1 MKLLAR
7 ALLFALLVGTFYRIG
22 SHTTT
27 VVLPD
32 AMAIG
37 IAITISIRVFWTSLR
52 AQDGFRC
59 PAIDHL
65 SFRNHIYQDLV
76 ELGQVNFFRM

>member
-7 ALLFALLVGTFYRIG
+7 ALLVDTFYCIG
-22 SHTTT
+22 SHITK
-27 VVLPD
+27 VALAD
-32 AMAIG
+32 AIAIG
-37 IAITISIRVFWTSLR
+37 IAFAITISIRVLWTSLR

-65 SFRNHIYQDLV
+65 SFRNRYQDLV
-76 ELGQVNFFRM
+76 ELGQVKLFRM